1 MPNSKQGAK
10 RLRQDEVRRVRNK
23 STRTAMRSAVKKVLT
38 AETKEEAAS
47 ALPLAMKKV
56 DKAAKSSVVHK
67 NAAARIK
74 SRLARSVK
82 RRFLSSSRQNLTSSV
97 SAEVSF

>member
-1 MPNSKQGAK
+1 MPNSKQAAK

-23 STRTAMRSAVKKVLT
+23 STRSTMRTAVKKVLT
-38 AETKEEAAS
+38 ATSKEGAGS
-47 ALPLAMKKV
+47 ALPNAMKKV

-74 SRLARSVK
+74 SRMARSVNAA
-82 RRFLSSSRQNLTSSV
+82 S
-97 SAEVSF
+97 